1 MVRPPQGDPRR
12 PGEQPA
18 NSRMKPPALR
28 AAAYP
33 PRWADNGHESGERL
47 RVGSIGRSVN
57 DAHLQHRS

>member
-33 PRWADNGHESGERL
+33 PRWADNGHDSGEP
-47 RVGSIGRSVN
+47 
-57 DAHLQHRS
+57 QE

>member
-1 MVRPPQGDPRR
+1 MVCPLPGDPRR

-33 PRWADNGHESGERL
+33 PRYAAPAGGGTEVTGP
-47 RVGSIGRSVN
+47 
-57 DAHLQHRS
+57 